1 MAESRKKQ
9 FAKKG
14 EQILGGKP
22 GSMEELMQDTSTHN
36 SDNATKRI
44 AVDDDIPTEI
54 RKTTFIDYDLT
65 EKIRLLVFQKR
76 YKTERAVFE
85 AALKLLMKKEDV

>member
-1 MAESRKKQ
+1 MAENRKKQ

-22 GSMEELMQDTSTHN
+22 ASMEELMQDTSTQ
-36 SDNATKRI
+36 SGDIATNRI
-44 AVDDDIPTEI
+44 AIGDDAPKVV
-54 RKTTFIDYDLT
+54 RKTNFISYDLT

-76 YKTERAVFE
+76 YKTERAVIE
-85 AALKLLMKKEDV
+85 TALKLLMKKEGI

>member
-9 FAKKG
+9 FARKG

-22 GSMEELMQDTSTHN
+22 GSMEELMKDTSTHN
-36 SDNATKRI
+36 GDITTKRI
-44 AVDDDIPTEI
+44 AVDVDAPTEI

-65 EKIRLLVFQKR
+65 EKIRLLVFQKK
-76 YKTERAVFE
+76 YKSERAVFE
-85 AALKLLMKKEDV
+85 AALKLLMKKEGI